1 MVHATIVPTFAP
13 TTTMTPTLAPTA
25 LKTFAPTADLTYLS
39 TFYAI
44 VACAACIPALCL
56 CFAIEWQ
63 RMHPKARE
71 PRHPGVGGCNAP
83 DWKDNTCRTYLRPF
97 TLMMCGFTALGA
109 FLLSVAYKGGSSPV
123 AGIVLLSIG
132 GACNLWACFW
142 RMQPLGGG
150 DGDDRFCTDHDCAP
164 IGCHYVPVFLMIG
177 GAALGLSD
185 GDVGLMVWGV
195 ICLFAGLVLILRWRA
210 RIFCSAVERQASER
224 RQLEERE
231 ERARAAVPGAARVH
245 LRTLAGESL
254 PLDVNLPDETVRLMR
269 LRVELITGVAPAAQ
283 RLFAAERL
291 LEDEWATL
299 GHCGVES
306 GAIIKMLIDV
316 QDEQITIGV
325 VEVEDPEEKNDYPCS
340 ECAGV

>member
-25 LKTFAPTADLTYLS
+25 LKTFAPTADLAYLS

-44 VACAACIPALCL
+44 VAFAACIPALCL

-164 IGCHYVPVFLMIG
+164 VGCHYVPVFLMIG
-177 GAALGLSD
+177 GAALGLSE
-185 GDVGLMVWGV
+185 GGAGLVACGV
-195 ICLFAGLVLILRWRA
+195 ICLCAGLVLILRWHTKRG
-210 RIFCSAVERQASER
+210 ERQAREREALLSPFARQERDAAAARALEALETRTSGELAKLRHEASVAENRMLAALAKQVRRAAERER
-224 RQLEERE
+224 RAPRAGYLSTRSFRT
-231 ERARAAVPGAARVH
+231 RARA
-245 LRTLAGESL
+245 
-254 PLDVNLPDETVRLMR
+254 RL
-269 LRVELITGVAPAAQ
+269 
-283 RLFAAERL
+283 
-291 LEDEWATL
+291 
-299 GHCGVES
+299 S
-306 GAIIKMLIDV
+306 
-316 QDEQITIGV
+316 
-325 VEVEDPEEKNDYPCS
+325 
-340 ECAGV
+340 

>member
-1 MVHATIVPTFAP
+1 MILGVSCVIKGLNSRTGLQWGLTGVTLICRGGATSEIEQALLHASVGAPDTRPATPKEESRPSGTRVPTFAP

-56 CFAIEWQ
+56 CFAIEWP

-142 RMQPLGGG
+142 RAARTPTLQP
-150 DGDDRFCTDHDCAP
+150 
-164 IGCHYVPVFLMIG
+164 
-177 GAALGLSD
+177 
-185 GDVGLMVWGV
+185 
-195 ICLFAGLVLILRWRA
+195 
-210 RIFCSAVERQASER
+210 CSAMRRRTGGPICSRVRQW
-224 RQLEERE
+224 RQRG
-231 ERARAAVPGAARVH
+231 RPPRPGAR
-245 LRTLAGESL
+245 R
-254 PLDVNLPDETVRLMR
+254 
-269 LRVELITGVAPAAQ
+269 
-283 RLFAAERL
+283 
-291 LEDEWATL
+291 
-299 GHCGVES
+299 
-306 GAIIKMLIDV
+306 
-316 QDEQITIGV
+316 
-325 VEVEDPEEKNDYPCS
+325 Y
-340 ECAGV
+340 